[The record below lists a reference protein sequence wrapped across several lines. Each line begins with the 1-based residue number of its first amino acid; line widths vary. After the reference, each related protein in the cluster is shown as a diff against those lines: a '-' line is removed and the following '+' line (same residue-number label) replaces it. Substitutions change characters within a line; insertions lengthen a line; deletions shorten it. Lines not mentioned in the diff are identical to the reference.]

1 MTCAH
6 AIKIEPDQR
15 LVDLEAENKKL
26 KAQVEKLKGAKGKR
40 VSSSPLPHIFE
51 VLCGAAKT
59 MKTEEFMFQQKKQQ
73 QQQNL
78 QQQRQ
83 QQRQHQQQQRQQR
96 LEQRHRQRLEEQQQQ
111 QRQQQQQQQQQQP
124 PSPFQ
129 HYIFDSIM
137 SVLDVLFSW
146 PTCETRI

>member
-1 MTCAH
+1 MSVRVIRIDSEGESSEDENSEIWENFEKLEKTNRVAKPSIKTERDDDTTKETTAVTCAH

-26 KAQVEKLKGAKGKR
+26 KAQVEKLKAAKGKR

-59 MKTEEFMFQQKKQQ
+59 MKTEEFMFKQKKQQ

-83 QQRQHQQQQRQQR
+83 QQRDQHN
-96 LEQRHRQRLEEQQQQ
+96 
-111 QRQQQQQQQQQQP
+111 
-124 PSPFQ
+124 
-129 HYIFDSIM
+129 
-137 SVLDVLFSW
+137 
-146 PTCETRI
+146 TRYRIR